1 VNLQPNQHISAGQ
14 LRAYLDAE
22 LDIVE
27 VEKLRPHLDSCPDCR
42 NKLVELSQRA
52 SQVGLQMSTLACPT
66 DLTDPFSARAKLDNY
81 LSTKENHSMKNKFL
95 SRNSRLTWAVVSL
108 LIIIAATMAFPQV
121 RAIGTNF
128 LGLFRVEK
136 VTLVTFNPSN
146 IPDDFSSAGPRIEQ
160 LLADDVKIETAGEA
174 FGVVD
179 RAQAALE
186 AGIPI
191 RLPMALNEPSLLTVQ
206 PQTKFTFS
214 IDLPRLRL
222 ILQEMGKEDIE
233 LPDFI
238 HGQSVTAD
246 LPVSVTALFGDCQV
260 DTEMSST
267 TGYDP
272 DDPYRG
278 YSNCTVLVQL
288 ASPSVSAPPGI
299 DINRIGAVFLELSG
313 MSSEEAELFSQTVDW
328 ATTLVIPVPNYASS
342 SEVTVDGVQGVLVQQ
357 PASWERQTRFSL
369 IWVKDSIVYALNGHG
384 STEEALSIAN
394 SLN

>member
-1 VNLQPNQHISAGQ
+1 MNLKPNQHILTGQ

-27 VEKLRPHLDSCPDCR
+27 VEKLRPHLDTCPDCR

-52 SQVGLQMSTLACPT
+52 SQVGLQMSTLASPT
-66 DLTDPFSARAKLDNY
+66 DLTDPFAARAQLDNY

-108 LIIIAATMAFPQV
+108 LIILAATMAFPQV

-136 VTLVTFNPSN
+136 VTVVTFNPSN
-146 IPDDFSSAGPRIEQ
+146 IPDGFSSTGPRIEQ
-160 LLADDVKIETAGEA
+160 LLSNDVKVESFGETHA
-174 FGVVD
+174 VPD
-179 RAQAALE
+179 RTQASVE

-191 RLPMALNEPSLLTVQ
+191 RLPLAMGEPTALTVQ
-206 PQTKFTFS
+206 PQAKFTLT
-214 IDLPRLRL
+214 IDLPRLQL
-222 ILQEMGKEDIE
+222 ILTEMGKQDIE

-238 HGQSVTAD
+238 QGQTVTAD
-246 LPVSVTALFGDCQV
+246 LPTSVTALFGDCQV
-260 DTEMSST
+260 DTEMNST
-267 TGYDP
+267 YGYDP
-272 DDPYRG
+272 DAPHSGNSD
-278 YSNCTVLVQL
+278 CTVLVQL
-288 ASPSVSAPPGI
+288 ASPTVSAPPGLDI
-299 DINRIGAVFLELSG
+299 DRIGAAFLELSG
-313 MSSEEAELFSQTVDW
+313 MSPEEAERFSQTVDW

-357 PASWERQTRFSL
+357 PASRERQTRFSL
-369 IWVKDSIVYALNGHG
+369 IWVKDSIVYSLNGHG

-394 SLN
+394 SLK

>member
-1 VNLQPNQHISAGQ
+1 MKLKPNQHISEGH

-22 LDIVE
+22 LDTAQVDI
-27 VEKLRPHLDSCPDCR
+27 LRRHLDACPDCQ
-42 NKLVELSQRA
+42 NKLAELSHRA
-52 SQVGLQMSTLACPT
+52 SQVSLRFSK
-66 DLTDPFSARAKLDNY
+66 LTSPLDSADTIAARAQLDRY
-81 LSTKENHSMKNKFL
+81 KSTKETQPMMNKFL
-95 SRNSRLTWAVVSL
+95 SRNSRLVWATVSL
-108 LIIIAATMAFPQV
+108 MILIAATLAFPQV
-121 RAIGTNF
+121 RAIATDF

-136 VTLVTFNPSN
+136 VTVVTFNPSN
-146 IPDDFSSAGPRIEQ
+146 IPDEFSSAGPRIEQ

-174 FGVVD
+174 FDVVD
-179 RAQAALE
+179 RSQAALE

-191 RLPMALNEPSLLTVQ
+191 RLPMALNEPSVLTVQ
-206 PQTKFTFS
+206 PATKFTFS

-267 TGYDP
+267 NGYDP
-272 DDPYRG
+272 DDPYSG

-313 MSSEEAELFSQTVDW
+313 MSPEEAELFSQTVDW

-342 SEVTVDGVQGVLVQQ
+342 SEVTVDGVQGVLVQR
-357 PASWERQTRFSL
+357 PASRERQTRFSL

-394 SLN
+394 SLK